1 MHGARASAESFS
13 GARGW
18 LIISPN
24 SSGCPKARRHS
35 IKKVYQVG
43 YVKYCSLLN
52 KAHEVIKNNLIL
64 AFFALKLTRISICA
78 QKKYAPKRCS
88 STKCFAKTIRP
99 RTTLDIS
106 YKPPTKTVCKT
117 LCETQCAIAKRAPT
131 PFPNDLVPAT
141 PCSYVLVTTYMTTTW
156 CRQQPC
162 PLACAG

>member
-1 MHGARASAESFS
+1 MEIISTDELVGSWLRTCHGAWIDLMHGARASAESFS

-78 QKKYAPKRCS
+78 QKK
-88 STKCFAKTIRP
+88 I
-99 RTTLDIS
+99 
-106 YKPPTKTVCKT
+106 
-117 LCETQCAIAKRAPT
+117 CA
-131 PFPNDLVPAT
+131 
-141 PCSYVLVTTYMTTTW
+141 
-156 CRQQPC
+156 
-162 PLACAG
+162 